1 MNDTTTSATTTSKGL
16 GLGEFG
22 LLLLL
27 VGLIGG
33 GLLGTKYETA
43 GAYGDGEFN
52 WTLFLLAAGPAL
64 IAACVC
70 WAGNAIVTELR
81 R

>member
-1 MNDTTTSATTTSKGL
+1 MNDTTTATGTSRGL

-43 GAYGDGEFN
+43 TDAFGSGEFN

-64 IAACVC
+64 VAASVC